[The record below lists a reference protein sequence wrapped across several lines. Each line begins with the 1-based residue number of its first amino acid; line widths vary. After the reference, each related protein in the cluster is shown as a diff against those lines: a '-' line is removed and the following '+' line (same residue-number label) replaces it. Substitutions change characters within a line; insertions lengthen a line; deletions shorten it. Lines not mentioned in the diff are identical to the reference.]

1 VHPRVIVVAPRNPFR
16 ETRTDPVGGRSGSA
30 TITGVTALYRTYR
43 PLDFSQVVGQEA
55 VVRTLRN
62 AIETGQ
68 VRQAYLFAGPRGTG
82 KTSMAR
88 ILAKALNA
96 EGGPSADFDPTTR
109 IARTIADGSALDVVE
124 MDAASQ
130 RGIDEV
136 REIRERAMLQP
147 VEGHWKV
154 YIVDEA
160 HQLTTAAWNA
170 LLKLIEEPPPH
181 LVFVFCTTDLAKV
194 IPTVRSRCQ
203 TFVFQRP
210 RMQELVQVLRKIC
223 DAESIDASDAALSLV
238 ARGANGA
245 YRDAISM
252 LDQLAAATSKA
263 ISVQDVLQLGT
274 AVEEDVLFRL
284 CDTIVDRD
292 VAGALVLIE
301 ELSERGQDLGELTK
315 QLLEHLRQLLLVQH
329 VGHVPE
335 SLPLTEEA
343 RERLREQANQL
354 PEPTVLRLV
363 DLLAVVLEDERQ
375 GADPRLPLELA
386 LVKVTRP
393 HADLARDSL
402 VHRIEVLESR
412 LHAGA
417 PAAESWGPSPVPAP
431 AAGPAPAAATSEG
444 DAEEAPVSGAPDVS
458 LEQMQDAWSR
468 SVLPAV
474 KERSIPIATLLSEAT
489 PSGLDGDTLTLT
501 FRPGADFHRK
511 QVDEPANSRLLRDA
525 LYDVTGRKLAV
536 LTAVADAHEDD
547 TPDESPLGE
556 QEVISLLVSDLDA
569 TEIEET
575 T

>member
-1 VHPRVIVVAPRNPFR
+1 M
-16 ETRTDPVGGRSGSA
+16 
-30 TITGVTALYRTYR
+30 TALYRTYR
-43 PLDFSQVVGQEA
+43 PLDFSQVVGQDA

-62 AIETGQ
+62 AIENDQ

-96 EGGPSADFDPTTR
+96 EGGPTADFDPTAR
-109 IARTIADGSALDVVE
+109 IARSIAQGAALDVVE

-147 VEGHWKV
+147 AEGTYKV

-210 RMQELVQVLRKIC
+210 RLQELVQALRQIC
-223 DAESIDASDAALSLV
+223 EGEKIDAPDAALSLI
-238 ARGANGA
+238 ARGASGSF
-245 YRDAISM
+245 RDAISM
-252 LDQLAAATSKA
+252 LDQLAAATGKK

-274 AVEEDVLFRL
+274 AVEEDILFRL

-292 VAGALVLIE
+292 VAGALVLVE
-301 ELSERGQDLGELTK
+301 ELSERGQDLGELAK
-315 QLLEHLRQLLLVQH
+315 QLLEHLRQLLLVRH
-329 VGHVPE
+329 IGHVPE

-343 RERLREQANQL
+343 RDRLREQANQL

-393 HADLARDSL
+393 EADLARESL
-402 VHRIEVLESR
+402 VHRVEVLESR
-412 LHAGA
+412 VHAGA

-431 AAGPAPAAATSEG
+431 AAGPAPLVPKDVDAAI
-444 DAEEAPVSGAPDVS
+444 GAPEITLDQ
-458 LEQMQDAWSR
+458 LHEAWTR

-474 KERSIPIATLLSEAT
+474 KERSIPAATLLSEAAPT
-489 PSGLDGDTLTLT
+489 ELEGETLTLT
-501 FRPGADFHRK
+501 FRPGAEFHRK
-511 QVDEPANSRLLRDA
+511 QADEPANAKLLRDA

-536 LTAVADAHEDD
+536 VTVVAEAADDA
-547 TPDESPLGE
+547 PADEAPLGE
-556 QEVISLLVSDLDA
+556 HEVISLLVNDLNA
-569 TEIEET
+569 TEVEET
-575 T
+575 P

>member
-1 VHPRVIVVAPRNPFR
+1 MP
-16 ETRTDPVGGRSGSA
+16 
-30 TITGVTALYRTYR
+30 ALYRTYR
-43 PLDFSQVVGQEA
+43 PLDFTQVVGQEA

-62 AIETGQ
+62 AIESGQ

-109 IARTIADGSALDVVE
+109 IAQTIADGSALDVVE

-147 VEGHWKV
+147 AEGQWKV

-210 RMQELVQVLRKIC
+210 RMQELVQALRKIC
-223 DAESIDASDAALSLV
+223 DGEGIDASDAALSLI
-238 ARGANGA
+238 ARGASGSF
-245 YRDAISM
+245 RDAISL
-252 LDQLAAATSKA
+252 LDQLSAATGKN

-274 AVEEDVLFRL
+274 AVEEDILFRL

-292 VAGALVLIE
+292 VAGALVLVE

-329 VGHVPE
+329 VGHVPD

-393 HADLARDSL
+393 HADLARESL

-412 LHAGA
+412 VHAGA

-431 AAGPAPAAATSEG
+431 AAGPAPSDPAPSDG
-444 DAEEAPVSGAPDVS
+444 GEEVPRPPDVS
-458 LEQMQDAWSR
+458 LEQMQDAWAR

-489 PSGLDGDTLTLT
+489 PSDLEGDTLTLT

-511 QVDEPANSRLLRDA
+511 QIDEPANAKLLRDA

-536 LTAVADAHEDD
+536 LTAVADGEDD
-547 TPDESPLGE
+547 PPSEETPFGE
-556 QEVISLLVSDLDA
+556 QEVISLLVNDLNA
-569 TEIEET
+569 TEVEET
-575 T
+575 P